1 MREDFSRPVES
12 EPPRRILIVKRQ
24 SGTKLYYE
32 SQLEELMRTQNSG
45 MDVRDE
51 QRLNLRDRIQADL
64 EDGGFNR
71 LEFVCV
77 GMRQVLFGD
86 LAADVIVNELRVGE
100 VQYENEYKHKGKPAK
115 RILIEVKK
123 DEVVVSGKME
133 RAG

>member
-1 MREDFSRPVES
+1 MREDFSRPIES
-12 EPPRRILIVKRQ
+12 EPPRRILIVKKQ

-32 SQLEELMRTQNSG
+32 SQLEDLMRTQNSG

-64 EDGGFNR
+64 EDGGFTR

-133 RAG
+133 SAN

>member
-1 MREDFSRPVES
+1 MREDFSRPLES
-12 EPPRRILIVKRQ
+12 EPPRRILFVKRK
-24 SGTKLYYE
+24 SGTKLYTD
-32 SQLEELMRTQNSG
+32 SQLEDLMRTQNSR

-64 EDGGFNR
+64 EDGGFTR

-100 VQYENEYKHKGKPAK
+100 VQYENEYKHNGKPAK

-123 DEVVVSGKME
+123 ENVLVSGNLE
-133 RAG
+133 CAD